1 MGLKEKSDAE
11 WPDQKENGVSTI
23 QAGDKP
29 PKKASKSK
37 MKRQEA
43 LMGWLFLLP
52 EMIGLA
58 FLFLFPLGF
67 SLFLS
72 FSEWNLIGGFSEIRF
87 IGLDNFIKMFQDP
100 RVWTALK
107 NNMFYTFMVVPISM
121 IIALFLAVII
131 HNKVYLRDYF
141 KVAFFIPYIS
151 SIIAVGAVWR
161 ALYHPTQGPINQF
174 LMSIGVE
181 NPPGWL
187 ADTSTS
193 LIAIIIITIWTL
205 IGYVVIIYI
214 AGLSNIPDSL
224 YEAADVDGAKPY
236 QKFFHITLPLLG
248 PTHMFLAITLLIGSF
263 KVFDLI
269 AFLTQ
274 GGPINSSQVL
284 VYLIYEEGFQR
295 FNMGYASAIS
305 WLLFIVVGVLT
316 FVTWQFQNKKQF

>member
-1 MGLKEKSDAE
+1 MEQNFQQEA
-11 WPDQKENGVSTI
+11 P
-23 QAGDKP
+23 P
-29 PKKASKSK
+29 PKKASRSR
-37 MKRQEA
+37 MKRHEA
-43 LMGWLFLLP
+43 MMGWLFLLP

-58 FLFLFPLGF
+58 FLYVFPLGF

-87 IGLDNFIKMFQDP
+87 IGLDNFVQMFQDP
-100 RVWTALK
+100 RVWGALR
-107 NNMFYTFMVVPISM
+107 NNIFYTFMVVPISM
-121 IIALFLAVII
+121 MIALLLAVLI

-174 LMSIGVE
+174 LMSIGIE

-236 QKFFHITLPLLG
+236 QKFIHITMPLLG

-305 WLLFIVVGVLT
+305 WLLFAVVGILT
-316 FVTWQFQNKKQF
+316 FLTWQVQNAKQFKS